1 MTHMRSAA
9 AAATTIF
16 VAVALMLLYH
26 LFAPPTPSFTSGNRT
41 YAFTYVAFTPAEWES
56 GLMNKTVTNSTFE
69 LFIFP
74 KPAVY
79 PFWMK
84 NTYYPLDIIW
94 INGSTVAYVAHAVP
108 CLSYNPGQS
117 NCTIYNTQHAADYVI
132 EAHAG
137 FANRT
142 GIRAG
147 SIVRIV
153 S

>member
-1 MTHMRSAA
+1 MQHLHVVIIAASIILIAAFVLPIYLHHPLPSA
-9 AAATTIF
+9 
-16 VAVALMLLYH
+16 
-26 LFAPPTPSFTSGNRT
+26 SFTFNNMT
-41 YAFTYVAFTPAEWES
+41 YAFTYVASTPAEWES

-84 NTYYPLDIIW
+84 NTYYPLDMIW
-94 INGSTVAYVAHAVP
+94 INGSSVVYVAHAVP
-108 CLSYNPGQS
+108 CISYSPGQS
-117 NCTIYNTQHAADYVI
+117 NCTVYNTGYPADYVI

-142 GIRAG
+142 GIVVG
-147 SIVRIV
+147 SPVRIV